1 MPRPHVVFN
10 APGAFNPLDRFATL
24 LDPLPTGTSV
34 AVVMLRGSLCP
45 VTIAHVQ
52 GFIEARRLLLG
63 EEGMSRP
70 AKLEP
75 FKAVLGFISLNSDEH
90 VSKKLAEK
98 RQASMSYSKR
108 LELVKLA
115 VAEHMWMGVDLGASS
130 MLSTLQARWP
140 RLSFVKLTMNG
151 ADDVLKYRKWTQAC
165 PEYRLLTLGR
175 RGDTEAVI
183 KAAASAGIDLDAGNF
198 IMGPVRRATRRAR
211 MELELHCPTIP
222 MHARM
227 ELELHC
233 PTIPIVCWPPDD
245 VVEPS
250 ANVHVL

>member
-1 MPRPHVVFN
+1 MVFN

-115 VAEHMWMGVDLGASS
+115 VAEHMWMGVDL
-130 MLSTLQARWP
+130 
-140 RLSFVKLTMNG
+140 TMNG

>member
-115 VAEHMWMGVDLGASS
+115 VAEHMWMGVDLSGAEIGAST
-130 MLSTLQARWP
+130 MISTLQARWP

-198 IMGPVRRATRRAR
+198 IMGPVRRAT
-211 MELELHCPTIP
+211 
-222 MHARM
+222 
-227 ELELHC
+227 HC